1 MDSRPKLDFAPGDP
15 FIIYFHVNLVGEDT
29 CHEMQ
34 KVIFDRLPQGT
45 NNVIISLSETKY
57 MSSAGVALLIKL
69 LTKFR
74 VAGGEL
80 VLCNLTPGVRN
91 LLEIT
96 KLSEVFKTA
105 SNLDDAQSVFKK

>member
-1 MDSRPKLDFAPGDP
+1 MEARPKVDFAPGDP
-15 FIIYFHVNLVGEDT
+15 FIIYIHVNLVGEDT
-29 CHEMQ
+29 CHELQ
-34 KVIFDRLPQGT
+34 QQIFERLNQAT
-45 NNVIISLSETKY
+45 NQVIISLGETKY

-80 VLCNLTPGVRN
+80 VLCNLTPSVRN

-96 KLSEVFKTA
+96 KLSDVFKIA
-105 SNLDDAQSVFKK
+105 PNLDDAQSFFNK